1 VKDKNDYYST
11 NQTDHTKSADPDRKD
26 TVNSET
32 TSADELSDTE
42 LEQVSGGGDGGST
55 WIP

>member
-1 VKDKNDYYST
+1 MKDKNEYYST
-11 NQTDHTKSADPDRKD
+11 DQTNPVKNAEPSPNDPLA
-26 TVNSET
+26 SET
-32 TSADELSDTE
+32 NSADELSDTE